1 LIKRV
6 ALVIAATAGLW
17 VGWQWLFPS
26 DEAQIAAVLERIADG
41 VSNDAEQGGVGRL
54 ARAAALANEFA
65 VDVTVDAG
73 PPFERITG
81 REAIVAVVARRAGS
95 TRNLT
100 VTFPD
105 VAIAVAP
112 DRQSATAV
120 VTAEARFDDGE
131 TRGMDARELELAFM
145 RQENT
150 WVISAVTVVR
160 PLERL
165 DGR

>member
-1 LIKRV
+1 LIKHV
-6 ALVIAATAGLW
+6 ALVIAAAAGLW

-41 VSNDAEQGGVGRL
+41 VSGGAEQGGVSRL
-54 ARAAALANEFA
+54 ARVASLGKDFAA
-65 VDVTVDAG
+65 DVTVDAG

-81 REAIVAVVARRAGS
+81 RQTIVAAVARRAG
-95 TRNLT
+95 TARNLT

-112 DRQSATAV
+112 GRQSATAV
-120 VTAEARFDDGE
+120 VTAEARFDDGG
-131 TRGMDARELELAFM
+131 TRSMDARELELAFT
-145 RQENT
+145 RQEGT

>member
-1 LIKRV
+1 LIRHV
-6 ALVIAATAGLW
+6 ALVIAAAASLW

-41 VSNDAEQGGVGRL
+41 VSSGEEQGGVGRL

-65 VDVTVDAG
+65 SDVTVEAG

-81 REAIVAVVARRAGS
+81 REAIIAVVARRAGAA
-95 TRNLT
+95 RNLT

-120 VTAEARFDDGE
+120 VTAEARFDEGG
-131 TRGMDARELELAFM
+131 TRGIDARELELVFT
-145 RQENT
+145 RHEDT